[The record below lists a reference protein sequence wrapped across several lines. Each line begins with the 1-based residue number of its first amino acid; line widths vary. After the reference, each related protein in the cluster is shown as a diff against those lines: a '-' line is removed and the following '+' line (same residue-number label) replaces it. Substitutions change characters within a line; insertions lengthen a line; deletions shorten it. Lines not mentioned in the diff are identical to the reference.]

1 MVLFLLI
8 LLLVSYQ
15 LLTTAKVN
23 KKQSFLFLFY
33 LSYINILATLF
44 LWHVFNRALFNITA
58 WLIPTAENLLNA
70 ILSLLVSLVL
80 FNSLQLY
87 LYLQKDKNFIKRQK
101 LTVWQSISL
110 ILSVFLIFVGCLLYT
125 SSHWVMTTMGNVRF
139 DQIIYVMSQ
148 PLTGTDPDKIKDF
161 IVGPLLSGVF
171 YTSVFSSILYF
182 YVTHSFGRKN
192 QKNKKKRFIALPTL
206 VLSLMVLIGGLFLG
220 IHEIGYADVKAYYF
234 ESTKIYDDYYVDPER
249 VELKFPEKKRN
260 LIYIFLESM
269 EGSYSSVNNGGIREE
284 NLIPNLT
291 NLGLFEGINFSNGEN
306 LGGMM
311 QIPGANQTA
320 SAMVAQTSGLPLRAA
335 SGLLNVNQYGK
346 GEGLFF
352 PGAYS
357 IGEVL
362 EKEEYNQML
371 FIGSKGEY
379 AGRGSYFKQH
389 GNYEI
394 RDYQW
399 AKEQSIIPEDYYV
412 WWGYEDRKLFDFAKD
427 SLQELSIKKEPF
439 NFTML
444 TTDTHFE
451 DGYATD
457 ETQDLFDDQYS
468 NVIHDSD
475 QRVFEF
481 IEWIKQQPFYEN
493 TTIVIAG
500 DHLTMDK
507 DFFDGIDANY
517 QRNVYNVF
525 LNTEKKEYNNKNRLF
540 SAVDMFPTTLSA
552 LNVEIPNNRLGLG
565 VDLFADQET
574 LMEQLGY
581 ENMYNEVSKRST
593 FYDKKLMQGSDYE
606 VEESQKIKE

>member
-1 MVLFLLI
+1 
-8 LLLVSYQ
+8 
-15 LLTTAKVN
+15 
-23 KKQSFLFLFY
+23 
-33 LSYINILATLF
+33 
-44 LWHVFNRALFNITA
+44 
-58 WLIPTAENLLNA
+58 
-70 ILSLLVSLVL
+70 
-80 FNSLQLY
+80 
-87 LYLQKDKNFIKRQK
+87 
-101 LTVWQSISL
+101 
-110 ILSVFLIFVGCLLYT
+110 
-125 SSHWVMTTMGNVRF
+125 
-139 DQIIYVMSQ
+139 
-148 PLTGTDPDKIKDF
+148 
-161 IVGPLLSGVF
+161 
-171 YTSVFSSILYF
+171 
-182 YVTHSFGRKN
+182 
-192 QKNKKKRFIALPTL
+192 
-206 VLSLMVLIGGLFLG
+206 
-220 IHEIGYADVKAYYF
+220 
-234 ESTKIYDDYYVDPER
+234 
-249 VELKFPEKKRN
+249 
-260 LIYIFLESM
+260 
-269 EGSYSSVNNGGIREE
+269 
-284 NLIPNLT
+284 
-291 NLGLFEGINFSNGEN
+291 
-306 LGGMM
+306 
-311 QIPGANQTA
+311 
-320 SAMVAQTSGLPLRAA
+320 
-335 SGLLNVNQYGK
+335 
-346 GEGLFF
+346 
-352 PGAYS
+352 YS

-457 ETQDLFDDQYS
+457 ETQDLFGDQYS

-507 DFFDGIDANY
+507 DFFDDIDPNY
-517 QRNVYNVF
+517 QRNVYNAF
-525 LNTEKKEYNNKNRLF
+525 LNTDKKDFNNKNRLF

-552 LNVEIPNNRLGLG
+552 LNVEILNDRLDLG
-565 VDLFADQET
+565 VNLFSDQKNV
-574 LMEQLGY
+574 MVQMGY
-581 ENMYNEVSKRST
+581 ENMHNEVSKRST

-606 VEESQKIKE
+606 VEESQKIKK